1 MPHSNSSTPLIAAS
15 CKMNAS
21 GNGSTRYNTLNALI
35 FCLFY
40 RTILIDEWQV
50 LVTNG
55 LLFVDSGNNTSSP
68 TVIAK
73 LAQIN
78 ALPCAKIQSSVGD
91 RNGEADSKQRTFGMR
106 RHIVG
111 TF

>member
-1 MPHSNSSTPLIAAS
+1 MPNSNSSTPLIAAS

-21 GNGSTRYNTLNALI
+21 GNGRTKYNILNALI
-35 FCLFY
+35 FCWFCC
-40 RTILIDEWQV
+40 TILIDEWQV
-50 LVTNG
+50 FVTNG

-68 TVIAK
+68 AVIAK

-91 RNGEADSKQRTFGMR
+91 GNGDADTKQRTFGMR